1 MTIGTCLGDAD
12 PGYAS
17 RLVRSLLPAPRR
29 SRRALATIL
38 ALVVASCAAATEPVP
53 ANATSFTAES
63 AGDSLLA
70 WTNRDRAARGLVPL
84 RSAPA
89 LTEIAGTRADNLAA
103 TSTFSHAA
111 AGGDAAAALTAA
123 GVQWFAWG
131 ENIAEWPG
139 GISGSA
145 LAGIYQAWQASATHW
160 AMLMSPRMNYVGF
173 GLAVRS
179 SDEWAVA
186 STVFAE
192 SRDRT
197 APGTRIVGATLSGT
211 SITFAWR
218 GYDPLL
224 QTRWAG
230 VRDFDVWYRV
240 DDGSWRLIRNDTTA
254 PSLVLASRPP
264 GHRYWLMVQ
273 ARDRAGNVGHTS
285 TPASVWVP

>member
-1 MTIGTCLGDAD
+1 MTIGTCSGDAD

-17 RLVRSLLPAPRR
+17 RLVRSLLPAPGR
-29 SRRALATIL
+29 SRHALATIL
-38 ALVVASCAAATEPVP
+38 ALVVAACTAATGPVP
-53 ANATSFTAES
+53 ATASSVTAES
-63 AGDSLLA
+63 AEASLLA
-70 WTNRDRAARGLVPL
+70 WTNRDRAALGLVPL

-89 LTEIAGTRADNLAA
+89 LIEIAGTRADNLAA

-131 ENIAEWPG
+131 ENIAQWPG
-139 GISGSA
+139 GVSSSA
-145 LAGIYQAWQASATHW
+145 LAGIYRAWQGSATHW

-197 APGTRIVGATLSGT
+197 APGARIVRATLNGT
-211 SITFAWR
+211 SVTFAWR

-240 DDGSWRLIRNDTTA
+240 DGGSWRLIRNDTTA
-254 PSLVLASRPP
+254 TSLRLTNRAS
-264 GHRYWLMVQ
+264 GHRYEVMVR
-273 ARDRAGNVGHTS
+273 ARDRAGTLGRPTA
-285 TPASVWVP
+285 PAGIWVP

>member
-1 MTIGTCLGDAD
+1 MTIGTCSGGAD

-17 RLVRSLLPAPRR
+17 RLVRSLLPAPGR
-29 SRRALATIL
+29 SRHALATIL
-38 ALVVASCAAATEPVP
+38 ALVVASCAAATGPVP
-53 ANATSFTAES
+53 ATASSVTAES

-84 RSAPA
+84 RPAPA
-89 LTEIAGTRADNLAA
+89 LIEIAGTRADNLAA
-103 TSTFSHAA
+103 TSTLSHAA
-111 AGGDAAAALTAA
+111 AGGDAAPALTAA

-139 GISGSA
+139 GISGPA

-197 APGTRIVGATLSGT
+197 APGARIVGATLSGT

-254 PSLVLASRPP
+254 TSLVLVARAR
-264 GHRYWLMVQ
+264 GHRYWLKVQ
-273 ARDRAGNVGHTS
+273 ARDRAGNVGRTS
-285 TPASVWVP
+285 TPISVLVP